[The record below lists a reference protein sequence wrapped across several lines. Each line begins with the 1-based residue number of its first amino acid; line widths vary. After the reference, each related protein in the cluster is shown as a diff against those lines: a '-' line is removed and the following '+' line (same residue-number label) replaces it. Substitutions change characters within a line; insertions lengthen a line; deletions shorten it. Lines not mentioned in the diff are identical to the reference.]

1 MIWND
6 EDIEQITSDALTRN
20 PWCDIMLIQSFS
32 LMKDHYI
39 QSTNKYGRMES
50 GVMDTIKNDT
60 YYIEKIM
67 KDMQILIDRTVWMT
81 VEELTECE
89 VLYDSLLFRLIHI
102 AENSDRLTPAFMERH
117 KELSWQTIKDLS
129 DRIIYK
135 FDDVELS
142 VVYHVVTGHIPLL
155 LAKLEQ
161 II

>member
-6 EDIEQITSDALTRN
+6 EDIEQITSNALTRN
-20 PWCDIMLIQSFS
+20 PWCDIMIIQPFS

-39 QSTNKYGRMES
+39 KSTNKYGRMES

-89 VLYDSLLFRLIHI
+89 VLYDSLLFRLIQI
-102 AENSDRLTPAFMERH
+102 SENCDKLTPAF
-117 KELSWQTIKDLS
+117 KECHNTIPWQSIKDIGNK
-129 DRIIYK
+129 IIYES
-135 FDDVELS
+135 DEVEL
-142 VVYHVVTGHIPLL
+142 VMIYQMVMEDIPRIYE
-155 LAKLEQ
+155 KLEQ

>member
-6 EDIEQITSDALTRN
+6 EDIEQITSNALTRN
-20 PWCDIMLIQSFS
+20 TWCDIMIIQPFS
-32 LMKDHYI
+32 LMKGHYI
-39 QSTNKYGRMES
+39 QLTNKYGRMES

-89 VLYDSLLFRLIHI
+89 VLYDSLLFRLIQI
-102 AENSDRLTPAFMERH
+102 SENSDKLTPVFKESH
-117 KELSWQTIKDLS
+117 KEISWRSIKDMR
-129 DRIIYK
+129 DRIIYEY
-135 FDDVELS
+135 DNVELCA
-142 VVYHVVTGHIPLL
+142 VYQMVTEHIPLL
-155 LAKLEQ
+155 FAKLEQ

>member
-6 EDIEQITSDALTRN
+6 EDIEQITSNALTRN
-20 PWCDIMLIQSFS
+20 TWCDIMIIQPFS
-32 LMKDHYI
+32 LMKGHYI

-89 VLYDSLLFRLIHI
+89 VLYDSLLFRLIQI
-102 AENSDRLTPAFMERH
+102 SENCDKLTPAFKESH
-117 KELSWQTIKDLS
+117 KDILWQSIKDLS
-129 DRIIYK
+129 DRIICK

-142 VVYHVVTGHIPLL
+142 VVYQVVTGHIPLL